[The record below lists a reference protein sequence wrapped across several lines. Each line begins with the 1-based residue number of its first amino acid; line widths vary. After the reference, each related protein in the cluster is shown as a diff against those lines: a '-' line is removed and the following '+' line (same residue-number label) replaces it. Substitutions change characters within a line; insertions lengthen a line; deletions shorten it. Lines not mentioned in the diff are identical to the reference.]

1 MTTKWSGSCCH
12 RSRAITAAVSARF
25 APAIRWG
32 LGTDAST
39 CTDRAAVPPS
49 RTVRLGSML
58 LMKVATAG
66 WSPAPGVSTIGERV
80 QAVHPPPVTESAQ
93 AAVGLLAGASARAI
107 TRSGA
112 SGLTRNV
119 SRATATDVSTLLA
132 PASRCTSA
140 WADSVTGGGWTAWTR
155 SPIVL
160 TPGAG
165 IHPAV
170 ATFISNMEPSRTVL
184 LGGTAALSVQV
195 EASVPNPQRMA
206 GANRAET
213 AAVIAR
219 DLWQHEPDHFV
230 VINGYQRDGWAY
242 GLPAAGLSADAQAP
256 LLLAEVSSVPPETI
270 GQVSTPCGGGAQVDT
285 LLVGASP
292 QLSVEVALLL
302 DGVDGGACSAP

>member
-1 MTTKWSGSCCH
+1 
-12 RSRAITAAVSARF
+12 
-25 APAIRWG
+25 
-32 LGTDAST
+32 
-39 CTDRAAVPPS
+39 
-49 RTVRLGSML
+49 ML
-58 LMKVATAG
+58 LIAPDGLPSETSAELARVLPAG
-66 WSPAPGVSTIGERV
+66 GRV
-80 QAVHPPPVTESAQ
+80 YLLGGSEAISFLVEDQLGHLGYDVQ
-93 AAVGLLAGASARAI
+93 RLAGASRVETSVAVARETLRVNPDAPDLLIARADAPP
-107 TRSGA
+107 S
-112 SGLTRNV
+112 NP
-119 SRATATDVSTLLA
+119 TA
-132 PASRCTSA
+132 A
-140 WADSVTGGGWTAWTR
+140 WADSVTGGGWAAWTR

-165 IHPAV
+165 LHPAV

>member
-93 AAVGLLAGASARAI
+93 AAVGLLAGASRVETSVAVARETLRVNPDAPDLVIARA
-107 TRSGA
+107 
-112 SGLTRNV
+112 
-119 SRATATDVSTLLA
+119 DA
-132 PASRCTSA
+132 PASNPTAA

-160 TPGAG
+160 TPTAG

-184 LGGTAALSVQV
+184 LGGTD
-195 EASVPNPQRMA
+195 
-206 GANRAET
+206 RA
-213 AAVIAR
+213 
-219 DLWQHEPDHFV
+219 
-230 VINGYQRDGWAY
+230 
-242 GLPAAGLSADAQAP
+242 
-256 LLLAEVSSVPPETI
+256 
-270 GQVSTPCGGGAQVDT
+270 
-285 LLVGASP
+285 
-292 QLSVEVALLL
+292 
-302 DGVDGGACSAP
+302 